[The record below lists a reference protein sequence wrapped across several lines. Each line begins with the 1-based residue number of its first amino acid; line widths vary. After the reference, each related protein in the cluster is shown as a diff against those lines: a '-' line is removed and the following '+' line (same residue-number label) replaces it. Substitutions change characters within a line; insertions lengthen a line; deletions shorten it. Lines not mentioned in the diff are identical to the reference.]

1 MQRYKINMNIRAR
14 IKNNYSYSAKTNFF
28 CPGKN
33 YEEDCL
39 PAASGYLER
48 PLSFS

>member
-28 CPGKN
+28 APEKIMKKIV
-33 YEEDCL
+33 Y
-39 PAASGYLER
+39 R
-48 PLSFS
+48 PLREPWSGR